1 MTNLPVLPAAALAAL
16 ARSTGGV
23 FTMTQAN
30 AAGLSRSEVLALL
43 RRGVWRTL
51 HPAVYVSATTAL
63 TAAVREAGALAL
75 LGPDAVLSH
84 ATAARRHGLEL
95 RVREDRVFATVPIG
109 QHVPRR
115 PGLFVM
121 RTRHPCKPCV
131 LGDAA
136 VTPLPRTVVDLAR
149 DLTRE
154 DLRDVLA
161 DAVRRK
167 GLTVERVL
175 SAAEGMGGRAG
186 LLDLRA
192 ACDELDPSLESVLEE
207 EALPHLLKLGLGDLV
222 RQYEVRDREGRLLAR
237 LDFACVRLRL
247 AIEVDGWA
255 SHSDPVARSRDSRRD
270 RLLTAE
276 GWTVVRVTTH
286 DVRRRPRAMLL
297 EVARVVARLEA
308 SAA

>member
-1 MTNLPVLPAAALAAL
+1 MVRRPSLP
-16 ARSTGGV
+16 
-23 FTMTQAN
+23 
-30 AAGLSRSEVLALL
+30 L
-43 RRGVWRTL
+43 RRPRR
-51 HPAVYVSATTAL
+51 L
-63 TAAVREAGALAL
+63 TISAAVVLAL

-136 VTPLPRTVVDLAR
+136 VTPLPRAVVDLAR

-154 DLRDVLA
+154 DLRSVLA

-167 GLTVERVL
+167 GLTVERVR
-175 SAAEGMGGRAG
+175 SAAEAMGGRAG

-237 LDFACVRLRL
+237 LDFSCVRLRF

-255 SHSDPVARSRDSRRD
+255 SHSNPARSRDSRRD

-276 GWTVVRVTTH
+276 GWTVVRLTTH
-286 DVRRRPRAMLL
+286 DVRRRPRAMLV

>member
-1 MTNLPVLPAAALAAL
+1 MTDCPVVPAVALAAQS
-16 ARSTGGV
+16 RSTAGV
-23 FTMTQAN
+23 FTMAQAN
-30 AAGLSRSEVLALL
+30 AAGLSRTDVLVLL

-51 HPAVYVSATTAL
+51 HPSVFASATTPV
-63 TAAVREAGALAL
+63 TRAVREAAALAL

-95 RVREDRVFATVPIG
+95 RERGDQVFATVPIG

-115 PGLFVM
+115 PGLVVM
-121 RTRHPCKPCV
+121 RTRHPCVGAV
-131 LGDAA
+131 LGGVA
-136 VTPLPRTVVDLAR
+136 VTPLPRTLVDLAR
-149 DLTRE
+149 DLPRGE
-154 DLRDVLA
+154 LRAVLA
-161 DAVRRK
+161 DAARRK
-167 GLTVERVL
+167 RLTVERVL

-207 EALPHLLKLGLGDLV
+207 EALPHLLGLGLEDLV
-222 RQYEVRDREGRLLAR
+222 RQHEVRDRYGRLLAR
-237 LDFACVRLRL
+237 LDVACVRLKL

-255 SHSDPVARSRDSRRD
+255 CHSEPAARSRDSRRD
-270 RLLTAE
+270 RLLIAE
-276 GWTVVRVTTH
+276 GWTVVRVTTD

-297 EVARVVARLEA
+297 ELARVVARLEA